1 MIATFPLQPIHAH
14 QEKLRQ
20 EDFETIF
27 GEAPGTLFPECR
39 ELLGRYDLR
48 YDILQGASRDQVLLR
63 VLKTLDQD
71 LEVAGTH
78 RKQRWEDGWAENLS
92 DFQRT
97 GYNLGA
103 LVPKFVRPQE
113 VIRLKGEYV
122 RPVSCQFETS
132 IVEIL
137 RHWMFKRWFHAV
149 DHIYEFGCG
158 TGHNLVDA
166 ARLFPGR
173 PLYGL
178 DWSQSSQAIL
188 RLLREAHGF
197 NVVGRE
203 FNMLEPDET
212 FSLYPQSGVFT
223 VGAMEQLG
231 CQYHAFVNYLL
242 SQPLSICIHVET
254 LYELYDQS
262 VLFDYVAAKY
272 LEKRKYLQGLLGTL
286 KAFEQEGRLE
296 ILGTIRTFGSLYH
309 DGYSM
314 VIWKP
319 VEEQM

>member
-1 MIATFPLQPIHAH
+1 MIATLPLQPIHTH
-14 QEKLRQ
+14 QEKLQQ

-27 GEAPGTLFPECR
+27 GEVPGTLFQECQ
-39 ELLGRYDLR
+39 ELVGRHDLR
-48 YDILQGASRDQVLLR
+48 YDTLQGASRDQVLLR
-63 VLKTLDQD
+63 VFKTLDQD

-97 GYNLGA
+97 GYDLGA

-113 VIRLKGEYV
+113 LIRLKGEYV
-122 RPVSCQFETS
+122 RPVSPHFETS
-132 IVEIL
+132 VVEIL
-137 RHWMFKRWFHAV
+137 RCWMFKKWFQAV

-166 ARLFPGR
+166 AFLFPGR
-173 PLYGL
+173 PLHGL
-178 DWSQSSQAIL
+178 DWSHSSQAIL
-188 RLLREAHGF
+188 RLLREEHGL

-203 FNMLEPDET
+203 FNMLEPDES
-212 FSLYPQSGVFT
+212 FRLYPRSGVFT

-242 SQPLSICIHVET
+242 RQRPSICIHVET

-262 VLFDYVAAKY
+262 ILFDYVAAKY
-272 LEKRKYLQGLLGTL
+272 LEKRKYLQGLLETL
-286 KAFEQEGRLE
+286 KTFQHEGRLE
-296 ILGTIRTFGSLYH
+296 ILTTVRTFGSLYH

-319 VEEQM
+319 VEEKK